1 MKKPNNDNAA
11 TVSLGTKKGYVCR
24 QMHIV
29 FGLRFVDYFFKFCLW
44 AAALICVE
52 FTTQNMALAQ
62 SNDFPLHAIKM
73 IVPTSAGSGSDTTA
87 RYFAEQLAASLGV
100 GVVVENRP
108 GGNGIIAA
116 MAVKQ
121 APADGYTIFL
131 GTNTHLS
138 VNPVIVKDLPYDPF
152 KDFKPLHGLARG
164 MMVFVS
170 NPQSKIVTINDLVS
184 ASKAKPHGLN
194 VGTYTAG
201 FHLSAAWFSSEASIN
216 FENIPYKGAPET
228 FLGILGDQLDWAV
241 SDLIAAMPQVK
252 AGKLRAIAVTGE
264 TRHPD
269 YPDIPTVKESGYPNY
284 VNYSW
289 TSLYVRSQTPE
300 GVTGRL
306 VDAINKIVL
315 TKGTDDFIKSIGSA
329 PLNLSPSEMR
339 EFQKQ
344 ETERYRRIADGAK
357 IAQQ

>member
-1 MKKPNNDNAA
+1 
-11 TVSLGTKKGYVCR
+11 
-24 QMHIV
+24 
-29 FGLRFVDYFFKFCLW
+29 
-44 AAALICVE
+44 
-52 FTTQNMALAQ
+52 
-62 SNDFPLHAIKM
+62 
-73 IVPTSAGSGSDTTA
+73 
-87 RYFAEQLAASLGV
+87 
-100 GVVVENRP
+100 
-108 GGNGIIAA
+108 
-116 MAVKQ
+116 
-121 APADGYTIFL
+121 
-131 GTNTHLS
+131 
-138 VNPVIVKDLPYDPF
+138 
-152 KDFKPLHGLARG
+152 
-164 MMVFVS
+164 
-170 NPQSKIVTINDLVS
+170 
-184 ASKAKPHGLN
+184 
-194 VGTYTAG
+194 
-201 FHLSAAWFSSEASIN
+201 
-216 FENIPYKGAPET
+216 
-228 FLGILGDQLDWAV
+228 
-241 SDLIAAMPQVK
+241 MPQVK